1 MDVNEVLRI
10 TCEELKQ
17 SIDKGEDAVII
28 DTRNRKSY
36 DNEHIEGA
44 LNIQYDPSQFQM
56 ETEMILSALPWNKL
70 LVFYCDCTDDSESAL
85 MALDLI
91 NMGYAPDNIRALS
104 GGWLRW
110 KELGY
115 PSEPV

>member
-1 MDVNEVLRI
+1 MPRI

-17 SIDKGEDAVII
+17 LIDKGEDKVII
-28 DTRNRKSY
+28 DTRNRSSY
-36 DNEHIEGA
+36 NNEHIRGA
-44 LNIQYDPSQFQM
+44 VNIHYNPSQFQM
-56 ETEMILSALPWNKL
+56 ESEMILSALPWDKL

-91 NMGYAPDNIRALS
+91 NLGYEANNIRALS
-104 GGWLRW
+104 GGWLCW

>member
-1 MDVNEVLRI
+1 MEINEVPRI

-17 SIDKGEDAVII
+17 LIDKGEDKVII
-28 DTRNRKSY
+28 DTRNRGSY
-36 DNEHIEGA
+36 TTEHIKGA
-44 LNIQYDPSQFQM
+44 VNIHYSPSQFQM
-56 ETEMILSALPWNKL
+56 ESEMILSALPWNML

-91 NMGYAPDNIRALS
+91 NLGYEANNVRALS

-115 PSEPV
+115 PTE